1 MSSPRLFFPLALTLL
16 LSLPMTSAGAEYRGV
31 RVIAHRGAGHEFDE
45 NTVEGCRQSYER
57 GIRGFEVDIRLTRD
71 DRLVLMHDSDV
82 SRTTNSTG
90 KIEEMTWAEVQRLRT
105 KGNGVRVPALEDLL
119 AYFQDKP
126 EVVLLLEMKTT
137 EEKVYTA
144 DRLATYGRLLHE
156 ATRGR
161 PGRGNFWFTS
171 FDRRALAEMKR
182 LAPEAHTGLLTST
195 AATPEL
201 IAAAKELGCERLSV
215 SLDGTSRK
223 LAREVRSAGLHLS
236 LWPIKTVED
245 ANLAVLFGPS
255 ILCTDIPSELLPGK
269 AGAP

>member
-1 MSSPRLFFPLALTLL
+1 MSLPRLFSLLALTLL
-16 LSLPMTSAGAEYRGV
+16 LSVPRAAAGAEYRGV

-57 GIRGFEVDIRLTRD
+57 GIHGFEVDLRLTRD
-71 DRLVLMHDSDV
+71 DRIVLSHDSEV
-82 SRTTNSTG
+82 SRTTNGTG
-90 KIEEMTWAEVQRLRT
+90 KIEEMTLAEVQQLRT
-105 KGNGVRVPALEDLL
+105 KQNGVRVPSLEDLL

-144 DRLATYGRLLHE
+144 ERLATYCRLLHE
-156 ATRGR
+156 RTRVA
-161 PGRGNFWFTS
+161 PGRGNYWFTS
-171 FDRRALAEMKR
+171 FDRRSLAEMKR

-201 IAAAKELGCERLSV
+201 IAAAKALGCGRLSV

-223 LAREVRSAGLHLS
+223 LAREVRSAGLQLS

-245 ANLAVLFGPS
+245 ANLAVMLEAS

-269 AGAP
+269 AVKP